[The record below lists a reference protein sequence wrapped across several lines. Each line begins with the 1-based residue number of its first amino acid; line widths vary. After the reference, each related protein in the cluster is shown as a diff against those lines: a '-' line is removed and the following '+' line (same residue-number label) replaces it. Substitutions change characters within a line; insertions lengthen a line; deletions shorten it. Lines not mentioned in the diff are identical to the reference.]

1 MAVIIGIIT
10 IITMVMVMVLVMLVE
25 FLGFLLLAP
34 AAAAAAVT
42 LLRAVALIAT
52 ELWFTISSPNCGQ
65 VRGLRFQAAG
75 SEVNH
80 ASQTIPGS

>member
-10 IITMVMVMVLVMLVE
+10 IITMVMVMVMVMLVE

-34 AAAAAAVT
+34 AAAAAVT
-42 LLRAVALIAT
+42 LLRAVALIAA

-65 VRGLRFQAAG
+65 VRGLRFQTTG